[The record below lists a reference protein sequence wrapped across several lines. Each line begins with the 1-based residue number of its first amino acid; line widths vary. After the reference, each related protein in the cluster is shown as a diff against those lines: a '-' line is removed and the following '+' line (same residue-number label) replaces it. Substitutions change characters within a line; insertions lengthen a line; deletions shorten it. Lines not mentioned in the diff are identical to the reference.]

1 MAFSLQQFI
10 ASCRAAPGVQAV
22 AALMREA
29 VQDPE
34 AISAAL
40 AATPGDRVLHQTSQ
54 LTVLNVVVPAGYR
67 SPPHDHS
74 IWAIVGIYEGQEDN
88 VFYRN
93 LGDRLAE
100 SERHEVRAPG
110 VLVLGGT
117 TIHAISNPLAK
128 PTRGLHV
135 YGGHLDTAPRSL
147 WDPDTFAQAPFT
159 REHAMVISKRLMAT
173 AAHVV

>member
-10 ASCRAAPGVQAV
+10 ANCRAAPGVQAV
-22 AALMREA
+22 AAVMREA
-29 VQDPE
+29 VKDPD
-34 AISAAL
+34 AIREAL
-40 AATPGDRVLHQTSQ
+40 ATVAGERVLYQTTL
-54 LTVLNVVVPAGYR
+54 LTVLNVVIPPGFR

-74 IWAIVGIYEGQEDN
+74 IWAVVGIYDGQEDS

-93 LGDRLAE
+93 LGDHLAE

-117 TIHAISNPLAK
+117 TIHAITNPLAQH
-128 PTRGLHV
+128 TRGLHV

-147 WDPDTFAQAPFT
+147 WDPDTFEQSPFT
-159 REHAMVISKRLMAT
+159 REHAMAISKRLMAT
-173 AAHVV
+173 A